1 MMNAH
6 NSIVLEDEQRHFRRR
21 QVRLDAMLSCMRSG
35 LRGYISQ
42 SAMVL
47 NLSEGGCMV
56 SCASTDGLT
65 NDLHIVIAGL
75 PAKIGCTVVGRTA
88 VRLNLQFTEMLPPH
102 EIDRLAARRF

>member
-6 NSIVLEDEQRHFRRR
+6 DGVMLEDDQRNHRRR

-47 NLSEGGCMV
+47 NLAEGGCMV
-56 SCASTDGLT
+56 SCSSTDGLT

-75 PAKIGCTVVGRTA
+75 PAKIACTVVGRTA

-102 EIDRLAARRF
+102 EVDRLAARRF